1 MALDA
6 ASDAL
11 SSLTPVPLSTKIG
24 AVVEEVKGSKSTGW
38 CSGGGGSEG
47 GGGGMKA
54 HGLLA
59 CVELSI

>member
-1 MALDA
+1 M
-6 ASDAL
+6 
-11 SSLTPVPLSTKIG
+11 PLSTKIG
-24 AVVEEVKGSKSTGW
+24 AVVEEVKGSNSTGW